1 MEVETVHTHDECI
14 ICKDL
19 ISSARQIDKPG
30 TYLCCRC
37 AKALSAKF
45 KKRAAVKAQKFNSL
59 LYKKGRILWE
69 T

>member
-1 MEVETVHTHDECI
+1 MEVETVHAHDECV
-14 ICKDL
+14 ICDKL
-19 ISSARQIDKPG
+19 ISSARQIDRPG
-30 TYLCCRC
+30 AELCDRC
-37 AKALSAKF
+37 AKALSAEF